1 MFWEQLYLWR
11 WWIWCWCLVF
21 VMEWKKVSRVNI
33 NTIFFMH
40 LFGITCHN
48 MQHFTRFCFFG
59 ISHCMKEVFGKICVK
74 RCLVQICKPPPGINP
89 IKHEVPPGHFVSTL
103 PHCAQYSTLCIISF
117 CCTTIVHGFRG
128 LEMALIMGARCTTW
142 PSTTAGKWPPART
155 SKGWST
161 KIYDTSTFSTRM
173 SFVLVTSLLH
183 LVIVANADI
192 EVGWQTI
199 LHGTMKI

>member
-1 MFWEQLYLWR
+1 MSAGLTSSQYFSGTFL
-11 WWIWCWCLVF
+11 
-21 VMEWKKVSRVNI
+21 
-33 NTIFFMH
+33 
-40 LFGITCHN
+40 GITRHN

-74 RCLVQICKPPPGINP
+74 RCLVQICKPPWGINP

-117 CCTTIVHGFRG
+117 LLYNNRFRG

-142 PSTTAGKWPPART
+142 PSTTAGKWLPART